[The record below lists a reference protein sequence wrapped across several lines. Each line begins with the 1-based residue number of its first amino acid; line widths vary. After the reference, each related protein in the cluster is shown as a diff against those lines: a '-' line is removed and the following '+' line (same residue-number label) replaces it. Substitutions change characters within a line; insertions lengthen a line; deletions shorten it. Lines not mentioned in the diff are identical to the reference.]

1 MNNCLKIYFLQV
13 RILDDE
19 SAKSQF
25 ENLYSQFLNNFACTY
40 FSKFQTQINKKFST
54 YLPSVWS
61 KIQNSELVKQCH
73 EQLTNALSFYKSRN
87 VLRRSNFFESAQK
100 FDCIQC
106 IFKKFCAGTKN
117 KFTECKSSFCLTQN
131 VCDGHNTKK
140 NVWSDTKNLDWHK
153 TFCNLYL
160 KGQGIKIYFLQVRIP
175 DDESAKSQFGIIDD
189 ELEEQLRDILE
200 ANETK
205 HGDIY
210 VPKS

>member
-131 VCDGHNTKK
+131 VCDCHNM
-140 NVWSDTKNLDWHK
+140 
-153 TFCNLYL
+153 
-160 KGQGIKIYFLQVRIP
+160 
-175 DDESAKSQFGIIDD
+175 
-189 ELEEQLRDILE
+189 
-200 ANETK
+200 
-205 HGDIY
+205 
-210 VPKS
+210 